1 MNKTISSVV
10 LMNRKD
16 KSEGKG
22 CGKLEEDMPETCAAA
37 ISATASAL
45 KRYEEVKVDVD
56 IDLVHRLQ
64 QGDTAALQEL
74 VVKYQKWV
82 YSLCYRVLGN
92 HADAD
97 DVAQETFVA
106 VYRHINRFRPQPN
119 ATFAGWLYRI
129 TVNLCRNQIRK
140 QKRRREE
147 SFESPAYLTD
157 SDEKQP
163 SLADFIP
170 DERMNPRKEALNQ
183 ELNSLIQT
191 ALNSL
196 SAEHRM
202 AFVLHEHQELS
213 YKEIAEIMQCP
224 IGTVMLRLYHA
235 KRELKEKLKNYL

>member
-1 MNKTISSVV
+1 MVKE
-10 LMNRKD
+10 D
-16 KSEGKG
+16 KSEEKER
-22 CGKLEEDMPETCAAA
+22 KEQVISDEAMSEPYAVS
-37 ISATASAL
+37 ISAPTSTV
-45 KRYEEVKVDVD
+45 RVYEEVSVDVD
-56 IDLVHRLQ
+56 LDLVRRSQ

-82 YSLCYRVLGN
+82 YSLCYRVLSN

-97 DVAQETFVA
+97 DIAQETFVA
-106 VYRHINRFRPQPN
+106 VYRHINKFQPQPQ

-147 SFESPAYLTD
+147 SLDAPVYVSNES
-157 SDEKQP
+157 EKQP
-163 SLADFIP
+163 SLADLMP
-170 DERMNPRKEALNQ
+170 DDRMNPRKEVINQ
-183 ELNSLIQT
+183 ELNRLIQT

-224 IGTVMLRLYHA
+224 IGTVMSRLYHA
-235 KRELKEKLKNYL
+235 KRELRENLKSYL

>member
-1 MNKTISSVV
+1 MVKE
-10 LMNRKD
+10 D
-16 KSEGKG
+16 KSEEKEI
-22 CGKLEEDMPETCAAA
+22 KEQVISDEDMSETYAVSIPAP
-37 ISATASAL
+37 ASTV
-45 KRYEEVKVDVD
+45 RVYEEVSVDVD
-56 IDLVHRLQ
+56 LDLVRRSQ

-74 VVKYQKWV
+74 VIKYQKWV

-106 VYRHINRFRPQPN
+106 VYRHIKKFQPQPQ

-147 SFESPAYLTD
+147 SLDQPIYISENP
-157 SDEKQP
+157 EKQP
-163 SLADFIP
+163 SLTELVP
-170 DERMNPRKEALNQ
+170 DDRMNPRKTMLNQ
-183 ELNSLIQT
+183 ELHQLIES
-191 ALNSL
+191 ALNTL

-224 IGTVMLRLYHA
+224 IGTVMSRLYHA
-235 KRELKEKLKNYL
+235 KRELREKLKNYL